1 MAVYENVVTSFPG
14 GCSRDVELV
23 LAFIAILLIIGLL
36 FRCQTGGRCWYA
48 CRRALSQSGKVGNL
62 VEDPAS
68 DGKLFFPKV
77 VGRVPGY

>member
-14 GCSRDVELV
+14 GCPWNMKLV
-23 LAFIAILLIIGLL
+23 LAFKDILLIVGLL
-36 FRCQTGGRCWYA
+36 SWCQTGGRCGYPG
-48 CRRALSQSGKVGNL
+48 RRALSQSGKVGNL

-68 DGKLFFPKV
+68 DGKFFFPKV